1 MPTRSITSATPVR
14 IVVAAAEETFRNSLR
29 AQLEREPRFQVVGEA
44 SDSRVARRLTN
55 RLTPDLVVI
64 ECDLNRDFASNRS
77 ESQPAIIVLVT
88 STDPH
93 HIVEAFELGAR
104 GVVLKTSLPGEW
116 GSGIERVIAGQYWF
130 ADESITILLRAAR
143 QSLLQPETAPLRDF
157 GLTRRETEIAQKIAA
172 GRSNRELSQE
182 FSICERT
189 VKHHLTNIFKKVG
202 VSSRLELAVRVRDS
216 QPARH
221 PAINQFPAQAIRA
234 SNAL

>member
-1 MPTRSITSATPVR
+1 
-14 IVVAAAEETFRNSLR
+14 
-29 AQLEREPRFQVVGEA
+29 
-44 SDSRVARRLTN
+44 
-55 RLTPDLVVI
+55 VVI
-64 ECDLNRDFASNRS
+64 ECDLNRDFAASRS

-88 STDPH
+88 SADPH
-93 HIVEAFELGAR
+93 HIVEAFELGAT
-104 GVVLKTSLPGEW
+104 GVVLKASLPPEW
-116 GSGIERVIAGQYWF
+116 GPGIERVIAGQYWF

-143 QSLLQPETAPLRDF
+143 QSLLPPETAQLRDF
-157 GLTRRETEIAQKIAA
+157 GLTRRETEIARKIAA

-216 QPARH
+216 VPERQ
-221 PAINQFPAQAIRA
+221 PAINQFLAQAARA